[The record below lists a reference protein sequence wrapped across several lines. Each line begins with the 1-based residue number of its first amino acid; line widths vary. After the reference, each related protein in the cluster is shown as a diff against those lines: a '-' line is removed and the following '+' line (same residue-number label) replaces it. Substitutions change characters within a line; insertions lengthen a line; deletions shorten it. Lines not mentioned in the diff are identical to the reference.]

1 MTESSE
7 QINTSRPFFLSIL
20 CIAIFVYAG
29 FLTFLFLL
37 SIIFNLWVTNTLLDF
52 LPEKTLSNGLVLIIS
67 ILGFVVNGISVLGAF
82 YLWRLRKT
90 GFYLFLISNLVFILF
105 PFFIGYGNYYST
117 VILIVML
124 LFIALFLKKLN

>member
-37 SIIFNLWVTNTLLDF
+37 GIIFNQWVTNTLVDF
-52 LPEKTLSNGLVLIIS
+52 FPEKTLTNGLVLIIS
-67 ILGFVVNGISVLGAF
+67 ILGFVVNGVSVLGAVF
-82 YLWRLRKT
+82 LWKLRRT

-105 PFFIGYGNYYST
+105 PFLIGYGNYYST
-117 VILIVML
+117 VIIIVML
-124 LFIALFLKKLN
+124 LLIALFLKKLK